1 MKHEKNQGGSYVSVI
16 FLLYQ
21 QAKGAQDTK
30 QNPINNGIII
40 ILGGC
45 LGFQPSTVPFKSFLE
60 VWLALVFFFGTRPQR
75 LL

>member
-16 FLLYQ
+16 FLLHQ

-40 ILGGC
+40 ILGG
-45 LGFQPSTVPFKSFLE
+45 
-60 VWLALVFFFGTRPQR
+60 
-75 LL
+75 